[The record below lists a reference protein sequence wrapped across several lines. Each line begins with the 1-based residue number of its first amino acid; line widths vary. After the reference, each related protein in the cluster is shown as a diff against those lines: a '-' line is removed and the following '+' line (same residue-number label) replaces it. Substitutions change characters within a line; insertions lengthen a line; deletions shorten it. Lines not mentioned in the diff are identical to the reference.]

1 MTPEAADTWSRV
13 QAELQRAVEPAS
25 YDLWLAPLRL
35 RAVDGTRLVVEA
47 PDDRRRWIAGRFA
60 RVLRSAATTV
70 LGPDATV
77 AVVGSSSPDT
87 GAASPSPTSPRAA
100 APAEPGLDDLDRPEL
115 NPKLTF
121 DQFVIGDGNRLAHAA
136 ALAVAELPGTAYNP
150 LFVYGPPGVGKTHL
164 LQSIANYL
172 VAYEPAM
179 RVRYTT
185 AERFTNEFLQ
195 AIQTRDVE
203 RFKGRWRTND
213 VLLIDDVQFLESKA
227 KTEEEFF
234 HTFNALYDAGAQ
246 VVLTSDSPPRDLQA
260 LEDRLRERFESG
272 LVTDIT
278 APCHATR
285 VAILRKRAHH
295 DGIEMPDDAVLDA
308 IAGRLL
314 DNVRAL
320 EGALIRVVA
329 YASLTRRTLTADL
342 ADEVLANLYPSTP
355 RPGTR
360 AQAPTIERIQEAVC
374 DHFGLRRDELLSGSR
389 AARVAW
395 PRQVA
400 MYLSREH
407 TQASLPAIGAAF
419 GGRNHTTVMHAVK
432 RAEQRMAAEGDAYEA
447 IQAVTARLRADGRD

>member
-1 MTPEAADTWSRV
+1 MTHDAADTWTRV
-13 QAELQRAVEPAS
+13 QAELRRTVDRAT

-35 RAVDGTRLVVEA
+35 RSFDGDTLVLEA
-47 PDDRRRWIAGRFA
+47 PDDRRRWVADRFA
-60 RVLRSAATTV
+60 RVLRSCATAV
-70 LGPDATV
+70 LGP
-77 AVVGSSSPDT
+77 
-87 GAASPSPTSPRAA
+87 GAAVDVVASSQAA
-100 APAEPGLDDLDRPEL
+100 APTDDQAATVLEQRGRPEL

-121 DQFVIGDGNRLAHAA
+121 DQFVIGDSNRLAHAA

-172 VAYEPAM
+172 VAYEPSM

-185 AERFTNEFLQ
+185 AERFTNEFLA

-203 RFKGRWRTND
+203 RFKGSWRGND

-246 VVLTSDSPPRDLQA
+246 LVLSSDSPPRDLAA
-260 LEDRLRERFESG
+260 LEDRLRERFEAG
-272 LVTDIT
+272 LVTDIA
-278 APCHATR
+278 APSHAMR

-295 DGIEMPDDAVLDA
+295 DGIDLPDDAVLDA
-308 IAGRLL
+308 IAGRML

-329 YASLTRRTLTADL
+329 YASLTRRPLDAAL
-342 ADEVLANLYPSTP
+342 ADEVLSNLYPSAP

-360 AQAPTIERIQEAVC
+360 PPAPTIERIQDAVC
-374 DHFGLRRDELLSGSR
+374 EHFGLTREELLSTSR
-389 AARVAW
+389 ATRVAW
-395 PRQVA
+395 PRQLA
-400 MYLSREH
+400 MFLAREH
-407 TQASLPAIGAAF
+407 TQASLPSIGAAF
-419 GGRNHTTVMHAVK
+419 GGRNHTTVLHAVK
-432 RAEQRMAAEGDAYEA
+432 RTEQRMAADRDAYDA
-447 IQAVTARLRADGRD
+447 AHAVIATLRADGRD

>member
-1 MTPEAADTWSRV
+1 VTQPDAADTWSRV
-13 QAELQRAVEPAS
+13 QAELRRAVEPAA
-25 YDLWLAPLRL
+25 YDRWLEPLRL
-35 RAVDGTRLVVEA
+35 RQIDGRTLVLEA
-47 PDDRRRWIAGRFA
+47 PADRRRWVADRFA
-60 RVLRSAATTV
+60 RVLQTCAAVV
-70 LGPDATV
+70 LGPDATIDV
-77 AVVGSSSPDT
+77 TTAGSSGPQ
-87 GAASPSPTSPRAA
+87 R
-100 APAEPGLDDLDRPEL
+100 PAETAERPVL

-121 DQFVIGDGNRLAHAA
+121 DQFVIGDTNRLAHAA
-136 ALAVAELPGTAYNP
+136 ALAVAEMPGTAYNP

-172 VAYEPAM
+172 LVYEPAM

-185 AERFTNEFLQ
+185 AERFTNDFV
-195 AIQTRDVE
+195 AAAQTRDMD
-203 RFKGRWRTND
+203 RFKGEWRGND

-227 KTEEEFF
+227 RTEEEFF

-246 VVLTSDSPPRDLQA
+246 LVLTSDSPPRDLGA

-272 LVTDIT
+272 LVTDIR
-278 APCHATR
+278 APSHAMR

-295 DGIEMPDDAVLDA
+295 DGIQIADDGFLHA
-308 IAGRLL
+308 IASRML

-329 YASLTRRTLTADL
+329 YASLTRRALTADL
-342 ADEVLANLYPSTP
+342 ADEVLANLYPSGP

-360 AQAPTIERIQEAVC
+360 PQAPTIERIQDTVC
-374 DHFGLRRDELLSGSR
+374 EHFSLTREELLSGSR

-395 PRQVA
+395 PRQLA

-407 TQASLPAIGAAF
+407 TEASLPAIGAAF

-432 RAEQRMAAEGDAYEA
+432 RTEERMSADGDAYDA
-447 IQAVTARLRADGRD
+447 IQAVTTRLRADGRD

>member
-1 MTPEAADTWSRV
+1 VIHDAADAWSRV
-13 QAELQRAVEPAS
+13 QGELRRAIEPAA
-25 YDLWLAPLRL
+25 YDEWLAPLAL
-35 RAVDGTRLVVEA
+35 RGLDGDTLVLEA
-47 PDDRRRWIAGRFA
+47 PDDRRRWIADRFA
-60 RVLRSAATTV
+60 RVLQTCAQVV
-70 LGPDATV
+70 LGPDAAVDLV
-77 AVVGSSSPDT
+77 AASSEAST
-87 GAASPSPTSPRAA
+87 GARPADDAS
-100 APAEPGLDDLDRPEL
+100 RPEL

-121 DQFVIGDGNRLAHAA
+121 DQFVIGDANRLAHAA

-172 VAYEPAM
+172 LAYAPSL

-185 AERFTNEFLQ
+185 AERFTNEFLA
-195 AIQTRDVE
+195 AIQTRDVD
-203 RFKGRWRTND
+203 RFKGAWRNND

-246 VVLTSDSPPRDLQA
+246 LVLTSDSPPRDLDA

-272 LVTDIT
+272 LVTDIR
-278 APCHATR
+278 APSHPMR

-295 DGIEMPDDAVLDA
+295 DGIDVSAAFLDA
-308 IAGRLL
+308 IAGRML

-329 YASLTRRTLTADL
+329 FASLTRRPLTAAL
-342 ADEVLANLYPSTP
+342 ADEVLANLYPSSP

-360 AQAPTIERIQEAVC
+360 AAAPTIERIQDTVC
-374 DHFGLRRDELLSGSR
+374 EHFGLSRDELLSGSR
-389 AARVAW
+389 ASRIAW
-395 PRQVA
+395 PRQLA
-400 MYLSREH
+400 MYLAREH

-432 RAEQRMAAEGDAYEA
+432 RTEQRMGAEDDAYDA
-447 IQAVTARLRADGRD
+447 VQAVTTRLRADGHD